1 MSRSFIRMA
10 VAALAI
16 AGLLA
21 SSIAE
26 AQWVL
31 LARRVVGRVQ
41 SMSQTTKDGT
51 STFDTAAVILDVP
64 VEKVYATLKSSLE
77 RAQAT
82 QGITITLEDDAQ
94 RYVTFSKGEQSVAI
108 QLAVLGDNL
117 THLMVSS
124 ARPAADAR
132 TGTMNGNGEPPP
144 TVIIVDK
151 ILAVCK
157 EMNVECFRPAP

>member
-10 VAALAI
+10 VVALAI
-16 AGLLA
+16 AGLLT

-31 LARRVVGRVQ
+31 LARRAVGRVQ

-94 RYVTFSKGEQSVAI
+94 RYVAFSKGEQSVAI
-108 QLAVLGDNL
+108 QLAMLGDNL

-124 ARPAADAR
+124 ARPAADAGI
-132 TGTMNGNGEPPP
+132 GTTNGNEPPP

>member
-1 MSRSFIRMA
+1 MSRSFNRMA
-10 VAALAI
+10 VAALAV
-16 AGLLA
+16 AGLLT

-94 RYVTFSKGEQSVAI
+94 RYVAFSKGEQSVAI
-108 QLAVLGDNL
+108 QLAMLGDNL

-124 ARPAADAR
+124 ARPAAD
-132 TGTMNGNGEPPP
+132 TGTGAMNGNEPPP

>member
-16 AGLLA
+16 AGLLT

-41 SMSQTTKDGT
+41 TMSQTTKDGT
-51 STFDTAAVILDVP
+51 STFDTAVVILDVP

-94 RYVTFSKGEQSVAI
+94 HYVAFSKGEQSVAI
-108 QLAVLGDNL
+108 QLAMLGDNL

-124 ARPAADAR
+124 ARPAADAA
-132 TGTMNGNGEPPP
+132 TGALNGKEPPP